1 MKPLMSKID
10 KGIPLDKESCQDLLS
25 SATATSEVQRI
36 KHVIAST
43 HNLSQRQAHSLG
55 IRNLRKRAIQV
66 EEATKTVK
74 NIRSKHKY
82 FIFININI
90 Y

>member
-36 KHVIAST
+36 KHVIVST